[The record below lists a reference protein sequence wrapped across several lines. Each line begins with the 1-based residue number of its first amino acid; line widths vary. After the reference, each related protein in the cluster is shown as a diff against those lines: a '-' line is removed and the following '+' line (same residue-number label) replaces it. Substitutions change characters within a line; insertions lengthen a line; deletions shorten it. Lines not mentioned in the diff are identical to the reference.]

1 MVKKKQVT
9 EIRDDIFFRKLLDV
23 SKNAVFIGWA
33 GIYRKEYQSL
43 LKDNL
48 PYLRELSII
57 ENPGFESTN
66 ISVALYVFSEQ
77 KSDTYISRVYDGK
90 TIVYEEIFDKT
101 SDTVEY
107 AKKPIPA
114 EDLRPKLSDF
124 FKTVAD
130 YKKWEADQAIEAKL
144 EKIKAWENGEG
155 ENPWGEERVDW
166 EQGGNAMLSNLSYEN
181 YLKSV
186 QQDLLIFE
194 HSGDVSILQTLAKNL
209 RSFGEL
215 GQKITIQLEV
225 IRTLELSENYI
236 RRNMHFDQRET
247 SQSS

>member
-43 LKDNL
+43 LKNNL

-124 FKTVAD
+124 FKTVMD
-130 YKKWEADQAIEAKL
+130 YKEWESKQKLNNRLKQIIE
-144 EKIKAWENGEG
+144 WENGTG
-155 ENPWGEERVDW
+155 DYPWQEERVEW
-166 EQGGNAMLSNLSYEN
+166 ENGGNAMLSELSFRN
-181 YLKSV
+181 YLV
-186 QQDLLIFE
+186 TIQQDLEIFNLTK
-194 HSGDVSILQTLAKNL
+194 DVSILEVLATNL
-209 RSFGEL
+209 LQLGEL
-215 GQKITIQLEV
+215 GEKFKQHVEEISKLEKTINKEITID
-225 IRTLELSENYI
+225 
-236 RRNMHFDQRET
+236 F
-247 SQSS
+247 